1 MIVAKRFLAFALA
14 VGALAGCGSTE
25 EPLFPVEG
33 KVQFE
38 GKPLTKGAVILL
50 PDDAKGNNTKH
61 EPRGV
66 IGSDGLYK
74 IATHPRDGAP
84 KGWYKVGV
92 VVTQPSD
99 PKNPYSEPR
108 SLIPVKFGKPAESK
122 LAIEVRPDA
131 PPGAYDLEL
140 K

>member
-1 MIVAKRFLAFALA
+1 MVAALL
-14 VGALAGCGSTE
+14 VFGALAGCGPSG

-33 KVQFE
+33 QVKFE
-38 GKPLTKGAVILL
+38 GKPLTKGTVILFA
-50 PDDAKGNNTKH
+50 DDAKKNDTKH

-66 IGSDGLYK
+66 IGPDGRYK
-74 IATHPRDGAP
+74 IVTHPYDGAP
-84 KGWYKVGV
+84 EGWYKVGV

-99 PKNPYSEPR
+99 SKNPYSEPR

-122 LAIEVRPDA
+122 LTIEVRKDA
-131 PPGAYDLEL
+131 PPGSYDLEL